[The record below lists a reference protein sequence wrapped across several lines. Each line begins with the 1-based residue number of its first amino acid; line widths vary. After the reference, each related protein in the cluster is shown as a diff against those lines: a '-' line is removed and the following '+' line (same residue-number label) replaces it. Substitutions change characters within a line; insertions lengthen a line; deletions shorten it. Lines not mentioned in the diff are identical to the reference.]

1 MVVVGGGPGGLKC
14 AETLGEAGKKVL
26 ILEKNEIIGPKVCAG
41 GLTRKAFDFLGR
53 PEEIIEKNLITLFL
67 IHQNKKQ
74 DYVSVK
80 ILFILQIGQ
89 AWGNGS

>member
-1 MVVVGGGPGGLKC
+1 MDKYDVVVVGGGPGGLKC

-53 PEEIIEKNLITLFL
+53 PEEIIEKQFNNIVF
-67 IHQNKKQ
+67 NSPKQ
-74 DYVSVK
+74 RTR
-80 ILFILQIGQ
+80 
-89 AWGNGS
+89 